1 MWMKVHYNC
10 LQHPSSGK
18 AQWPIGEKI
27 DMKIDFLTE
36 TSEYPVKGVG
46 NQSHGG
52 QGVGK
57 PLGQEVYEG
66 RLVCSDL
73 SPAWPNILEAN

>member
-10 LQHPSSGK
+10 LQHPSSGNRNDSL
-18 AQWPIGEKI
+18 EKI
-27 DMKIDFLTE
+27 GMKIDFLTE

-73 SPAWPNILEAN
+73 SPA

>member
-1 MWMKVHYNC
+1 MTHW
-10 LQHPSSGK
+10 
-18 AQWPIGEKI
+18 EKI
-27 DMKIDFLTE
+27 DMKINFVTK
-36 TSEYPVKGVG
+36 SEYPVKGVG

-73 SPAWPNILEAN
+73 SPA